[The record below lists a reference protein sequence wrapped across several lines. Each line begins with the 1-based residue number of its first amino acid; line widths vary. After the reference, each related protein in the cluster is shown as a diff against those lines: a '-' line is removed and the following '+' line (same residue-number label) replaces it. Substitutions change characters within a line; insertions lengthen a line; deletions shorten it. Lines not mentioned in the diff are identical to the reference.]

1 MPSATVHHFFVDE
14 AGDLTLFDR
23 KKRLVLGREGVSS
36 TFIVGAALVAD
47 PIGVAER
54 LGALRARLLAD
65 PLLAGAASM
74 QPDAGRTAVAFHANK
89 DLPEVRLEVFRQ
101 LMREEIRVFA
111 AIRRKHRLADEV
123 REFQVQTGS
132 KRDMESVYDSLVERV
147 FRDRLHLAEE
157 TRIVF
162 AHRGHANRTHALH
175 QALAA
180 AKRKFERRWGKGID
194 KPTLVTSAFPREAAG
209 LQAVDYFLWALQR
222 WLERGEVRF
231 FDAVR
236 QHFGLIVDVDDTRN
250 HPYGE
255 YYSARNPLTQKK
267 LLPVLEA
274 RPE

>member
-123 REFQVQTGS
+123 REFQEQTGS
-132 KRDMESVYDSLVERV
+132 KRDMESVYESSTPYASTSGLSSMSTTPGIIRTVNTTPHAI
-147 FRDRLHLAEE
+147 RLP
-157 TRIVF
+157 
-162 AHRGHANRTHALH
+162 
-175 QALAA
+175 
-180 AKRKFERRWGKGID
+180 RKSCCPSSRLGPSKLGRR
-194 KPTLVTSAFPREAAG
+194 A
-209 LQAVDYFLWALQR
+209 
-222 WLERGEVRF
+222 
-231 FDAVR
+231 
-236 QHFGLIVDVDDTRN
+236 
-250 HPYGE
+250 
-255 YYSARNPLTQKK
+255 
-267 LLPVLEA
+267 
-274 RPE
+274 